1 MFIEGKKLNIVDE
14 NCIKALNIYKN
25 IMEYNLNI
33 SKILEDSIIPNS
45 LNRENNDLINQCKSA
60 FKLLK
65 TKRNKIKKLK
75 KEKIEYIEVIED
87 ILNDINGQGKVVLYN
102 IYKLNCLYYLYKL
115 INSDI
120 NSENYIIAIDDE
132 IVECINDSKSYYNI
146 LTLLGNNEPENNNNK
161 KIKIRNYFS
170 KIKYLNPFLFN
181 NRISSFMSYKSI
193 FHEQYKIYVPIIENH
208 SMEDYTSF
216 Y

>member
-1 MFIEGKKLNIVDE
+1 MNIVDE
-14 NCIKALNIYKN
+14 NYIKALNIYKN
-25 IMEYNLNI
+25 IMAYNLNI

-75 KEKIEYIEVIED
+75 KETIEYIEVIED

-132 IVECINDSKSYYNI
+132 IVECINDSI
-146 LTLLGNNEPENNNNK
+146 LNEG
-161 KIKIRNYFS
+161 I
-170 KIKYLNPFLFN
+170 
-181 NRISSFMSYKSI
+181 
-193 FHEQYKIYVPIIENH
+193 V
-208 SMEDYTSF
+208 
-216 Y
+216 